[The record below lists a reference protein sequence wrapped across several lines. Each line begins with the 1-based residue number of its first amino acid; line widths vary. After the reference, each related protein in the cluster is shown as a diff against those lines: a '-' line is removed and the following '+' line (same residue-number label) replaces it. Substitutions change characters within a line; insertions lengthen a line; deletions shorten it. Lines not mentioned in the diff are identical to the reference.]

1 VAANQPRRRP
11 LAGQRSRSR
20 LEPGGQAAGAAT
32 QSVPVDRADPAPPT
46 AARPRRTAVLE
57 RARTAAAPPA
67 DAGTDHAAGERARD
81 RRRTPDLLLL
91 VAGVVALAL
100 VLTAAAVTVKARGE
114 DRTERA
120 RTEAVAAAE
129 SRAVDLLSY
138 DYRHLDRDFGRAE
151 KGLTGQFAQD
161 YAHTTDSV
169 VRPTAEEVHAVV
181 KAEVVSSSVVRAAQN
196 KVVVLLF
203 VNQTTTSTRVQGP
216 QVDLNRVRMTLTRVG
231 DDWKISAV
239 TAL

>member
-1 VAANQPRRRP
+1 MAANQPRRRP

-20 LEPGGQAAGAAT
+20 LEPAGQAAAAAT
-32 QSVPVDRADPAPPT
+32 PSVPVDRTDPAPT
-46 AARPRRTAVLE
+46 TVARPRRTAVLE
-57 RARTAAAPPA
+57 RAGTAAPPA
-67 DAGTDHAAGERARD
+67 DGATGHATGERAREG
-81 RRRTPDLLLL
+81 RRTPDLLLL
-91 VAGVVALAL
+91 AAGVVALAL
-100 VLTAAAVTVKARGE
+100 VLTAAALTVKARGE

-151 KGLTGQFAQD
+151 RGLTGQFAQD
-161 YAHTTDSV
+161 YAHTTDAV

-231 DDWKISAV
+231 DDWKISAL

>member
-20 LEPGGQAAGAAT
+20 LEPGGQAPGAAT
-32 QSVPVDRADPAPPT
+32 QPVPVDRTEPAPT
-46 AARPRRTAVLE
+46 AAVRPRRTAVLE
-57 RARTAAAPPA
+57 RTRTADAPPS
-67 DAGTDHAAGERARD
+67 DAATDHATGGRVRNG
-81 RRRTPDLLLL
+81 RRTPDLLLL
-91 VAGVVALAL
+91 VAGLVALAL

-151 KGLTGQFAQD
+151 KGLTGQFAKD

-203 VNQTTTSTRVQGP
+203 VNQTTTSTRLDGP
-216 QVDLNRVRMTLTRVG
+216 RVDLNRVRLTLVKVDGRWLVN
-231 DDWKISAV
+231 KV
-239 TAL
+239 VAL

>member
-1 VAANQPRRRP
+1 MAANQPRRRP

-20 LEPGGQAAGAAT
+20 LEPGGQAPGAAT
-32 QSVPVDRADPAPPT
+32 RPVPVDRTEPAPTT
-46 AARPRRTAVLE
+46 AAPPRRTAVLE
-57 RARTAAAPPA
+57 RARASAPPA
-67 DAGTDHAAGERARD
+67 GAATDHAAGERVQD

-100 VLTAAAVTVKARGE
+100 VLTAAAMTVKARGE

-231 DDWKISAV
+231 DDWKVSAV

>member
-20 LEPGGQAAGAAT
+20 LEPAGQAATAAT
-32 QSVPVDRADPAPPT
+32 PSVPVDRTDPAPT
-46 AARPRRTAVLE
+46 TVARPRRTAVLE
-57 RARTAAAPPA
+57 RAGTAAPPA
-67 DAGTDHAAGERARD
+67 DGATGHATGERVREG
-81 RRRTPDLLLL
+81 RRTDLLLL
-91 VAGVVALAL
+91 AAGVVALAL
-100 VLTAAAVTVKARGE
+100 VLTAAALTVKARGE

-216 QVDLNRVRMTLTRVG
+216 QVDLNRVRMTLVRVG

>member
-1 VAANQPRRRP
+1 
-11 LAGQRSRSR
+11 
-20 LEPGGQAAGAAT
+20 
-32 QSVPVDRADPAPPT
+32 VPVDRTQPAPTT
-46 AARPRRTAVLE
+46 AAPPRRTAVLD
-57 RARTAAAPPA
+57 RARTAAPPA
-67 DAGTDHAAGERARD
+67 DAATDHATGVRARD

-151 KGLTGQFAQD
+151 KGLTGQFARD

-216 QVDLNRVRMTLTRVG
+216 QVDLNRVRMTLVRVG

>member
-1 VAANQPRRRP
+1 V
-11 LAGQRSRSR
+11 
-20 LEPGGQAAGAAT
+20 
-32 QSVPVDRADPAPPT
+32 
-46 AARPRRTAVLE
+46 
-57 RARTAAAPPA
+57 
-67 DAGTDHAAGERARD
+67 RARD

-151 KGLTGQFAQD
+151 KGLTGQFARD

-216 QVDLNRVRMTLTRVG
+216 KVDLNRVRMTLVRVG
-231 DDWKISAV
+231 ENWKISAV